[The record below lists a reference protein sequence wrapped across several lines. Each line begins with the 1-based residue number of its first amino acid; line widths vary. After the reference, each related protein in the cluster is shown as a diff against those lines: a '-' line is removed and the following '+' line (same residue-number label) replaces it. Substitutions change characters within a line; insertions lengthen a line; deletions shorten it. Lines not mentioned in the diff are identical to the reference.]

1 MGVKVVPNATASS
14 TTIVRL
20 RAAVTVSDDLAAA
33 VTYALPAARI
43 DYIDLAVGA
52 ILDTSGRFKFIP
64 DSVLLLDAPKF
75 DLSKALVDAYMALD
89 ATSVAALKVL
99 ADGFAMNDGSEAV
112 DGSTY
117 SFAKGISN
125 VAFVNDATTTA
136 ALKLLQD
143 TQVMQD
149 LVAKDLSRPIAD
161 AFDMADDETVSAL
174 KGLSDSIEMQDS
186 LVTLLLFLRN
196 FADDVAVADADTREY
211 LLLKTEQVAVADND
225 FIDWA
230 KSLAHSV
237 ALADVS
243 VFLAEK
249 PFSESL
255 SAAEAKALSF
265 TTARVESVTV
275 TDVGIVSIQ
284 DYCDL
289 GYFAEDYVGLSQSF

>member
-1 MGVKVVPNATASS
+1 MGYKALVSLNAGTEYSVSLASVDYVFLKVGV
-14 TTIVRL
+14 V
-20 RAAVTVSDDLAAA
+20 
-33 VTYALPAARI
+33 
-43 DYIDLAVGA
+43 
-52 ILDTSGRFKFIP
+52 LDTTGRFKYVQEAVAIVDGTAF
-64 DSVLLLDAPKF
+64 VLSRPLADTTSAGDA
-75 DLSKALVDAYMALD
+75 V
-89 ATSVAALKVL
+89 SVAALKNL

-112 DGSTY
+112 DGATY

-125 VAFVNDATTTA
+125 VAFANDATTTA

-143 TQVMQD
+143 TQALQD

-161 AFDMADDETVSAL
+161 VFDMADDETVSAL

-186 LVTLLLFLRN
+186 LTTLLLFLRN
-196 FADDVAVADADTREY
+196 FVDDVAVADADARVY
-211 LLLKTEQVAVADND
+211 SLPKTEQVAVADND

-230 KSLAHSV
+230 KSLAHNV
-237 ALADVS
+237 TPVDVS

-249 PFSESL
+249 FFSESL
-255 SAAEAKALSF
+255 TAAEAKALLF
-265 TTARVESVTV
+265 AAARVESVTV

>member
-1 MGVKVVPNATASS
+1 MVIRASISLHADTTYVVP
-14 TTIVRL
+14 V
-20 RAAVTVSDDLAAA
+20 AAV
-33 VTYALPAARI
+33 
-43 DYIDLAVGA
+43 DYVDLAVSA
-52 ILDTSGRFKFIP
+52 ELDASGRFRIIFETVAVV
-64 DSVLLLDAPKF
+64 DGTAFVLSRPLADTTSAGDA
-75 DLSKALVDAYMALD
+75 V
-89 ATSVAALKVL
+89 SVAALKNL

-125 VAFVNDATTTA
+125 VAFANDATATA

-143 TQVMQD
+143 TQALQD

-161 AFDMADDETVSAL
+161 VFDMADDETVSAL

-186 LVTLLLFLRN
+186 LATLLLFLRN
-196 FADDVAVADADTREY
+196 FADDVAVADADARVY
-211 LLLKTEQVAVADND
+211 SLPKTEQVAVADND

-237 ALADVS
+237 TPADVS

-255 SAAEAKALSF
+255 TAAEAKALSF
-265 TTARVESVTV
+265 TAARVESVTV

-289 GYFAEDYVGLSQSF
+289 GYFAEDYVGVSQSF

>member
-1 MGVKVVPNATASS
+1 MVIRASISLRAGTTYVVP
-14 TTIVRL
+14 V
-20 RAAVTVSDDLAAA
+20 AAV
-33 VTYALPAARI
+33 
-43 DYIDLAVGA
+43 DYVDLAVSA
-52 ILDTSGRFKFIP
+52 ELDTSGRFRIIFETAAVV
-64 DSVLLLDAPKF
+64 DGTAFVLSRPLADTTSAGDA
-75 DLSKALVDAYMALD
+75 V
-89 ATSVAALKVL
+89 SVAALKNL

-112 DGSTY
+112 DGSVY

-125 VAFVNDATTTA
+125 VAFANDATTTA

-143 TQVMQD
+143 TQALQD

-161 AFDMADDETVSAL
+161 VFDMADDETVSAL

-186 LVTLLLFLRN
+186 LTTLLLFLRN
-196 FADDVAVADADTREY
+196 FADDVAVADADARVY
-211 LLLKTEQVAVADND
+211 SLPKTEQVAVADDD

-237 ALADVS
+237 TPEDAS

-255 SAAEAKALSF
+255 VAAEAKALLF
-265 TTARVESVTV
+265 AAARVESVTV
-275 TDVGIVSIQ
+275 PDVGLLSVQ

-289 GYFAEDYVGLSQSF
+289 SYFAEDYVGISQIF

>member
-1 MGVKVVPNATASS
+1 MVIRASISLRADTTYVVP
-14 TTIVRL
+14 V
-20 RAAVTVSDDLAAA
+20 AAVDYVDLVVSAE
-33 VTYALPAARI
+33 
-43 DYIDLAVGA
+43 
-52 ILDTSGRFKFIP
+52 LDTSGRFRIIFETVAVV
-64 DSVLLLDAPKF
+64 DGAAFVLSRPLADTTFAGDA
-75 DLSKALVDAYMALD
+75 V
-89 ATSVAALKVL
+89 SVAALKNL

-112 DGSTY
+112 DGSAY

-125 VAFVNDATTTA
+125 VAFANDATTAA

-143 TQVMQD
+143 TQALQD

-161 AFDMADDETVSAL
+161 VFDMADDETVSAL
-174 KGLSDSIEMQDS
+174 KGLSDSIETQDS
-186 LVTLLLFLRN
+186 LTTLLLFLRN
-196 FADDVAVADADTREY
+196 FADDVAVADADARVY
-211 LLLKTEQVAVADND
+211 SLPKTEQVAVADND

-237 ALADVS
+237 TPADVS

-255 SAAEAKALSF
+255 VAAEAKSLLFA
-265 TTARVESVTV
+265 TARVESVTV

>member
-1 MGVKVVPNATASS
+1 MSLRASLS
-14 TTIVRL
+14 LVDP
-20 RAAVTVSDDLAAA
+20 RAAVAFDSPVASVSYVELTVSAE
-33 VTYALPAARI
+33 
-43 DYIDLAVGA
+43 
-52 ILDTSGRFKFIP
+52 LDTSGRFRYIQEAVAVVDGTAF
-64 DSVLLLDAPKF
+64 VLSRPLADTTSAGDA
-75 DLSKALVDAYMALD
+75 V
-89 ATSVAALKVL
+89 SVAALKNL

-112 DGSTY
+112 DGSVY

-125 VAFVNDATTTA
+125 VAFANDATTTA

-143 TQVMQD
+143 TQALQD

-161 AFDMADDETVSAL
+161 VFDMADDETVSAL
-174 KGLSDSIEMQDS
+174 KGISDSIEMQDS
-186 LVTLLLFLRN
+186 LTTLLLFLRN
-196 FADDVAVADADTREY
+196 FADDVAVADADARVY
-211 LLLKTEQVAVADND
+211 SLPKTEQVAVADND

-237 ALADVS
+237 TPADVS

-255 SAAEAKALSF
+255 TAAEAKALSF
-265 TTARVESVTV
+265 TAARVESVTV